1 MDMIRDQLIE
11 NDRLLTVQEG
21 LIGFL
26 MDEVVNPKGKYY
38 YDGHPLDQPI
48 ASTSTGK

>member
-11 NDRLLTVQEG
+11 KDHLLAVQEG

-26 MDEVVNPKGKYY
+26 VDEVVNPKRKHH
-38 YDGHPLDQPI
+38 YDGYPLDQPI
-48 ASTSTGK
+48 TSTSTGK